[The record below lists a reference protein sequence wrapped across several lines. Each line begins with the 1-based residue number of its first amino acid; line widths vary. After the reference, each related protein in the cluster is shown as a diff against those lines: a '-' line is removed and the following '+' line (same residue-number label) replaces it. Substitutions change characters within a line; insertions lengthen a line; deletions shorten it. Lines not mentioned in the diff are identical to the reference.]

1 MGDGAKARRIYED
14 AVEYLCRNVDAVREL
29 IGPGSWEAPFAVVRD
44 GDPATSEW
52 RDAVRELHDAAETAG
67 IPGGL
72 GLRSTMGPGDWPSG
86 PTPRSAG
93 WVCPTGR
100 CARVDL
106 RPDGAADAEA
116 PACALTGRPM
126 RLVGG

>member
-1 MGDGAKARRIYED
+1 MGDGAKARRVYED

-29 IGPGSWEAPFAVVRD
+29 IGPDRWDASFAVIRD
-44 GDPATSEW
+44 TDPSADAW
-52 RDAVRELHDAAETAG
+52 RDAVRALHNAAETAG

-72 GLRSTMGPGDWPSG
+72 GLRSTMGVGDWPSA
-86 PTPRSAG
+86 PTPQSVG

-106 RPDGAADAEA
+106 HEGATATET
-116 PACALTGRPM
+116 PTCALAVRPM

>member
-1 MGDGAKARRIYED
+1 VYED

-29 IGPGSWEAPFAVVRD
+29 LGPALWEAPFAVVRL
-44 GDPATSEW
+44 GDPATVEW
-52 RDAVRELHDAAETAG
+52 RDAVRELHLAAEAAG

-72 GLRSTMGPGDWPSG
+72 GLSSTMGVGDWPSA
-86 PTPRSAG
+86 PTPRSVG

-106 RPDGAADAEA
+106 REGAAPDT
-116 PACALTGRPM
+116 PTCALAGRAM
-126 RLVGG
+126 RLVDG